1 DLHAAGGRGVGAERT
16 VVAGLDGRHAVL
28 DHREDEVGVELARA
42 ADGRAAR
49 RADLARDLLLDRAA
63 RGDLLARL
71 RAARDLTEAARLAAA
86 AAARAGA
93 DLPGARAVGVLYARR
108 AREDVEGVG
117 RHRAVG
123 ERVAERAAAIAEHTH
138 DEALGARPD
147 RRDDAR

>member
-1 DLHAAGGRGVGAERT
+1 
-16 VVAGLDGRHAVL
+16 
-28 DHREDEVGVELARA
+28 
-42 ADGRAAR
+42 
-49 RADLARDLLLDRAA
+49 ADLARDLLLDRAT

-123 ERVAERAAAIAEHTH
+123 ERVAERAAAIAEHTP
-138 DEALGARPD
+138 DEALAARPD
-147 RRDDAR
+147 RRDDARGGLGAPPRERRPPLGRGVRDRRGRRHGRLVDA